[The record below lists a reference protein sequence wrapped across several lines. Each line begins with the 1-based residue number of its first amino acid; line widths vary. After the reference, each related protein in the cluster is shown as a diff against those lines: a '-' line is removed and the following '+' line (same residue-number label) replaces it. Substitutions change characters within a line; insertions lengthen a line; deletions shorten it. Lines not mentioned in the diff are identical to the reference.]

1 MTHTVTEIATSF
13 PTFLTFV
20 LLDSLKDNRLGAR
33 RASESAPAQ
42 KGEINLRDYFTS
54 LFGESLTSFPKYRWT
69 TRSEELQ
76 KEISSLQDKLKQENL
91 SCAAVNEIA
100 NIIETKKSELK
111 NIRNNRHMDLRYIT
125 TDDE

>member
-1 MTHTVTEIATSF
+1 MTQKVTKIAAF
-13 PTFLTFV
+13 FFMFFTFA
-20 LLDSLKDNRLGAR
+20 LLGNLRDNLLGALGLLKAR
-33 RASESAPAQ
+33 LLK
-42 KGEINLRDYFTS
+42 KGEINLRGRFTS
-54 LFGESLTSFPKYRWT
+54 LFGESLTSPSKYRWT

-76 KEISSLQDKLKQENL
+76 KEISSLQDKLKEKNL

-111 NIRNNRHMDLRYIT
+111 SIRNNRHMDLRYIT